1 MQLSE
6 RTLEI
11 LRGPSRHYLWREVA
25 DVAVKVAAWQE
36 KCDQADAVEEVEVAD
51 RLDEEAHAMIPD
63 IRAALAA
70 LDKAAMEVGR

>member
-11 LRGPSRHYLWREVA
+11 LTRQNEHNPVKLRFALA
-25 DVAVKVAAWQE
+25 DVAVKAAALRRVDGSAG
-36 KCDQADAVEEVEVAD
+36 KYDARDCVTAGD
-51 RLDEEAHAMIPD
+51 AID
-63 IRAALAA
+63 AALAA